1 MFIREYRDEVKIEVN
16 IVEKYNMHNIAYF
29 DIETTGFEKD
39 KDYIILIS
47 LGSFSEE
54 GLFNIKQYYA
64 EELLDEVEV
73 LYNFAKDLVKF
84 DRWCSYNGV
93 AFDEPFIARRME
105 KNNISYTLPTE
116 HIDLYRIIRPY
127 HKQLGL
133 ERCNLKTVEKHLGV
147 AREDQI
153 DGGMS
158 VELYYRYLDTKEE
171 ELKDI
176 LMLHNYEDV
185 LNLPLIFK
193 LIYEVESS
201 STIVREDSITE
212 KQLKF
217 LKSLIK
223 KNNIEISFE
232 VERVSKKAASKIIDA
247 IQKGNTNSGEISNMI
262 SSSY

>member
-1 MFIREYRDEVKIEVN
+1 MYIREYTDNIKIEAD
-16 IVEKYNMHNIAYF
+16 IIEKYNMHNIAYF

-47 LGSFSEE
+47 LGYYNDE
-54 GLFNIKQYYA
+54 GKFNIKQYFA
-64 EELLDEVEV
+64 EELIDEAEI
-73 LYNFAKDLVKF
+73 LYAFAKDIVKF
-84 DRWCSYNGV
+84 NRWCSYNGV
-93 AFDEPFIARRME
+93 AFDEPFIARRMG
-105 KNNISYTLPTE
+105 KNNIHCSLPNE

-127 HKQLGL
+127 YKQLGM
-133 ERCNLKTVEKHLGV
+133 ERCNLKTVEKYLGV
-147 AREDQI
+147 NREDQI

-158 VELYYRYLDTKEE
+158 VELYYQYLETKED

-176 LMLHNYEDV
+176 IMLHNYEDV

-193 LIYEVESS
+193 IIYKVENNTS
-201 STIVREDSITE
+201 IIREDSITE

-223 KNNIEISFE
+223 KNNIEVSFE

-247 IQKGNTNSGEISNMI
+247 ILKGNINSREISNMV

>member
-1 MFIREYRDEVKIEVN
+1 MFIREYNDEVKIEAN

-47 LGSFSEE
+47 LGLFNEK
-54 GLFNIKQYYA
+54 GLFTIKQYYA
-64 EELLDEVEV
+64 EELVDEVEI
-73 LYNFAKDLVKF
+73 LYAFAKDLDKY

-147 AREDQI
+147 EREDQI

-158 VELYYRYLDTKEE
+158 VELYYRYLNTKEE
-171 ELKDI
+171 EIKDI

-193 LIYEVESS
+193 LIYEVETSS
-201 STIVREDSITE
+201 SIVREDSITE

-232 VERVSKKAASKIIDA
+232 VDRVSKKAASKIIDA
-247 IQKGNTNSGEISNMI
+247 ILKGNTNSGEISNMI

>member
-1 MFIREYRDEVKIEVN
+1 MFIREYRDEVKIEAN

-47 LGSFSEE
+47 LGYFNEE
-54 GLFNIKQYYA
+54 GSFNIKQYYA
-64 EELLDEVEV
+64 EELIDEVEV
-73 LYNFAKDLVKF
+73 LYAFAKDLGKF

-93 AFDEPFIARRME
+93 AFDEPFIVRRME
-105 KNNISYTLPTE
+105 KNNITITLPTE

-147 AREDQI
+147 EREDQI

-158 VELYYRYLDTKEE
+158 VELYYRYLETREE
-171 ELKDI
+171 KLKDI

-193 LIYEVESS
+193 LIYEVETSS
-201 STIVREDSITE
+201 SIVREDCITE
-212 KQLKF
+212 KQLRF

-223 KNNIEISFE
+223 KNNIEVSFE
-232 VERVSKKAASKIIDA
+232 VERVSKKAASKIIDT
-247 IQKGNTNSGEISNMI
+247 ILKGNTNSGEISNMV